1 MPGKV
6 VAVSVEAGQIVA
18 AGDALVVME
27 AMKMEHTL
35 RSSADAKVRV
45 ATGGTRTHFSCDG
58 CAVLV
63 IPVALAIFNHA
74 SLIFTYILMRA
85 WPIISCLWFSSLCRC
100 LLALWCVTPH
110 HGTIDRFFQVVEVM
124 CGVDEL
130 IDDTMVLVRL
140 EPV

>member
-45 ATGGTRTHFSCDG
+45 ATGGTRTHFACDG

-63 IPVALAIFNHA
+63 ILVALAIFNHA

-85 WPIISCLWFSSLCRC
+85 WPIISCLWFSS
-100 LLALWCVTPH
+100 
-110 HGTIDRFFQVVEVM
+110 FFQVVEVM

>member
-74 SLIFTYILMRA
+74 SLIFTYILMRDYIL
-85 WPIISCLWFSSLCRC
+85 PL
-100 LLALWCVTPH
+100 
-110 HGTIDRFFQVVEVM
+110 
-124 CGVDEL
+124 
-130 IDDTMVLVRL
+130 VLVLVPMFACSVVRNTA
-140 EPV
+140 PWYHRSISFRWWK